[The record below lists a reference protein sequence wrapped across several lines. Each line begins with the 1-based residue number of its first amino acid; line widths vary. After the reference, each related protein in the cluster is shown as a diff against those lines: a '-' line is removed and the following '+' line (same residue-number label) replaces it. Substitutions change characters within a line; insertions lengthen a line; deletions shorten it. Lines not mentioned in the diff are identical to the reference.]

1 MYTVCDNRTLMY
13 DSRELVGRVPL
24 GFSMLSDYNFD
35 DRIILSFATE
45 GHWDRPLYLHDALS
59 GDSIMIMNGMRISV
73 LAPQNDQ
80 LRYYINGG
88 EPHHAEQTTGGEEIP
103 TGIDNNG
110 GLINGDASLNDG
122 RTRIYDVL
130 GRKVAILGENDLLTQ
145 LKLPTGVYVITRGD
159 KTERVVIR

>member
-13 DSRELVGRVPL
+13 DSREMVGRVPL

-35 DRIILSFATE
+35 NRITLSFATE
-45 GHWDRPLYLHDALS
+45 GKWDRPLYLHDALS
-59 GDSIMIMNGMRISV
+59 GDSILIMNGMRISV
-73 LAPQNDQ
+73 LAPQNDE

-88 EPHHAEQTTGGEEIP
+88 AVRSTEQTTGEEIA

-130 GRKVAILGENDLLTQ
+130 GRQVAVLGENDLLTQ
-145 LKLPTGVYVITRGD
+145 LKLPTGVYIIQRGD
-159 KTERVVIR
+159 KTERKIIR